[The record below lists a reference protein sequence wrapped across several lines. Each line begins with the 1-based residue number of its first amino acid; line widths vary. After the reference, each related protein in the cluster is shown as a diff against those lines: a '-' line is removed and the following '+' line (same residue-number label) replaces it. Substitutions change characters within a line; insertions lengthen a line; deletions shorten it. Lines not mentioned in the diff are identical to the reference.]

1 VGSAVGCELDF
12 VVDITFFT
20 KKGFVG
26 TTKYEDKT
34 VKLEFDEDGDGLFLS
49 TEMARRIGVKK
60 GVSVSVI
67 VEDGTAAIAQMQVAA
82 VGKKVRISDPKVY
95 RAIGREGGAII
106 TVRRN

>member
-1 VGSAVGCELDF
+1 VGSAVGSELDF

-20 KKGFVG
+20 KNGFVG
-26 TTKYEDKT
+26 TTKYEGKM
-34 VKLEFDEDGDGLFLS
+34 VNLEFDEDGDGLFLS

-67 VEDGTAAIAQMQVAA
+67 VEDGAAAIAQMRVAA

-95 RAIGREGGAII
+95 HAIGREGGAII